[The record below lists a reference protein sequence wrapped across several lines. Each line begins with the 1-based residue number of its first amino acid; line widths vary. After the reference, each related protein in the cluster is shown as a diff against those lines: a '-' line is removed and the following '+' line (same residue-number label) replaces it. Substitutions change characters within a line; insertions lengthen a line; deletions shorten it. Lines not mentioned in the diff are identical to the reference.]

1 MYQIK
6 LYTKTKVYKKTINL
20 NLLKNRISFTKQING
35 WLWQLTLVLDL
46 WLSNT
51 DFIHGD
57 LIEVYNFEWL
67 VTNLIYVWYV
77 DEINKSITNFE
88 ETIIIAYWLASLLK
102 RIVYNVTWN
111 YTATINKDPY
121 TAVWDIITY
130 FNTKY
135 NYLTLDWSLT
145 WTTTSYDLK
154 YTDSYKIID
163 DLNNLSPNYYW
174 FLNNYTLNFKPK
186 PTTASHVFTLKKDLV
201 SLNIEDDSTELVNT
215 LILTYK
221 TWTKTYTDLT
231 SIWNYGIREKYISNT
246 QIWDVTSADEF
257 WAKYIND
264 NKNPKQKMSLII
276 NNIADINNINPWE
289 TCKIRNINKTWLDN
303 LLISKINYN
312 QYEIQIDLE
321 AYDNFI
327 QLIK

>member
-6 LYTKTKVYKKTINL
+6 LYTKAKVYKKTINL
-20 NLLKNRISFTKQING
+20 NLVKNRISFTKQING

-51 DFIHGD
+51 DFIQWD
-57 LIEVYNFEWL
+57 LIEVYNFESGS
-67 VTNLIYVWYV
+67 NLIYAWYI
-77 DEINKSITNFE
+77 DQINKSVTNFE
-88 ETIIIAYWLASLLK
+88 ETQIIAYWLASLLK

-121 TAVWDIITY
+121 TAVGDIVTY

-135 NYLTLDWSLT
+135 NYLTLSWSLT
-145 WTTTSYDLK
+145 WATTSYVLN
-154 YTDSYKIID
+154 YTDSYKAID
-163 DLNNLSPNYYW
+163 DLNNLSSNYYW
-174 FLNNYTLNFKPK
+174 YLENYTLNFKPK
-186 PTTASHVFTLKKDLV
+186 PTTAIHTFTLQKDLV
-201 SLNIEDDSTELVNT
+201 ELNIDEDTTELTNT

-221 TWTKTYTDLT
+221 TWTKTYTDAT
-231 SIWNYGIREKYISNT
+231 SISTYGIREKYISNT
-246 QIWDVTSADEF
+246 QIWDVTSADIF
-257 WAKYIND
+257 WAKYIAD
-264 NKNPKQKMSLII
+264 NKNPKQKMTLVV
-276 NNIADINNINPWE
+276 NNVADINNINPWD
-289 TCKIRNINKTWLDN
+289 TCKIRNINKSWFDN

-312 QYEIQIDLE
+312 QYEITIDLE